1 MTTLTIRELRQ
12 SWPAA
17 EKALQEEEEIVI
29 TRDGAPVAK
38 LIRYS
43 GPKKRRPRF
52 DPEKHMA
59 KLLKISGGKIYPSSD
74 ASLQADRADKWE
86 RR

>member
-1 MTTLTIRELRQ
+1 MTALTIRELRQ

-43 GPKKRRPRF
+43 EPKKRRPRF
-52 DPEKHMA
+52 NAKKHLA
-59 KLLKISGGKIYPSSD
+59 LLRKDSGGKIFMHGD
-74 ASLQADRADKWE
+74 AMLAADRAD
-86 RR
+86 RVL